1 MKKALFV
8 FLLAVL
14 LCAGTVF
21 AGDVSLSGEFEYGA
35 MTNGDDFA
43 GNFDKIELDLSA
55 AIDDYNTFSMEIED
69 QVKGNDIGNQSI
81 GITYA
86 EVATDWGLL
95 FSLPVGVVTTIGYD
109 GFSYGDEIGVT
120 GWGLESFGGQGLS
133 TEAAGKVDLS
143 FNGLVSVMAAVNFDP
158 KVGST
163 DEYEMLFG
171 AALTLE
177 PVSVYVDYLTQDGGS
192 LGAEAKF
199 STAVADGI
207 DLSVAG
213 SVYYDLDFTAAE
225 ELAGDHET
233 VYGLGASVAAFGASL
248 GVSMNGNDAD
258 ALNLLGV
265 DLNYAFTEMLCADV
279 ATIFDLSDAAADTFQ
294 GIDLSATYTAGAVG
308 YTLGY
313 LYSDG
318 NGSTANYNSEA
329 ALADGGIYMAVRLDF

>member
-109 GFSYGDEIGVT
+109 GFSYGDEVGVT
-120 GWGLESFGGQGLS
+120 GWGLENFGGLGLD

-143 FNGLVSVMAAVNFDP
+143 FNDLVSVMAAVNFDP
-158 KVGST
+158 NIGST

-171 AALTLE
+171 AGLTLD
-177 PVSVYVDYLTQDGGS
+177 PVSVFVTYKTQDGGA
-192 LGAEAKF
+192 LEAEAMF
-199 STAVADGI
+199 AAAVADGI

-213 SVYYDLDFTAAE
+213 SFYYDLDDAVLE
-225 ELAGDHET
+225 ETNEM
-233 VYGLGASVAAFGASL
+233 VYGLGASVAAYGASL
-248 GVSMNGNDAD
+248 GISMNGNDTD
-258 ALNLLGV
+258 ALSLLGV
-265 DLNYAFTEMLCADV
+265 DLNYAFTEKLCADV